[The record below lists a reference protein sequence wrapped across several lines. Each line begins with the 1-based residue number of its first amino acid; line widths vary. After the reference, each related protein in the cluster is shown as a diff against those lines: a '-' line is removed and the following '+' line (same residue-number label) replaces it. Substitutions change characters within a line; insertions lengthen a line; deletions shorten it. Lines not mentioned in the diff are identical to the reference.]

1 MLIELHIEN
10 FAIIDRLDMRFDP
23 GLVTFTGETGAGK
36 SIIIDAVETLLGGR
50 AESTLVRSGSE
61 RANVEG
67 VFRIPAAARLPMQA
81 ILDREDLSDDESCDS
96 NLHILTLGR
105 EIRLNGRNVARV
117 NGRSVS
123 AGLLR
128 ELGECLVDVHGQSEH
143 LSLLRVG
150 QHLQMLDDYAGTD
163 KTLPIHD
170 LLADYRKVY
179 HRLQAVGQELE
190 NLQQSERDAARRI
203 DMLTYQIKEIEAARL
218 HAGEEEQLREERNR
232 LANAEG
238 LASLT
243 QEALMAMDEGSP
255 ETPAITDLMG
265 QVLHALGGLTRLD
278 PTQSTLEEQG
288 QTLFDSLSDLASN
301 LRSYLE
307 GIEFN
312 PQRLDQVEERLGLIH
327 TLKRKYGDTIQV
339 VLDFAVNAQK
349 ELDAITHAG
358 ERIQELEAEQTLL
371 LNQLGQKGQAL
382 SKKRHVA
389 AEKLAQGIEAELADL
404 HMSGARFTV
413 DFQQRLDPNGAPLEN
428 GDRVAFD
435 ARGLERIEFLIAP
448 NPGEGFKPL
457 AKIASGGETS
467 RLMLALKNVLAQA
480 DQVPTL
486 IFDEIDQ
493 GIGGRVGAVVGLKL
507 WTLARQHQ
515 VFCITHLPQ
524 LAVFGEQHYHVQKH
538 VQTGRTTTEVKR
550 LQDDE
555 RLVELAQ
562 MLGGVS
568 DGTLSSAREL
578 VQAAEKQ
585 TTPPQPKRGS

>member
-1 MLIELHIEN
+1 MLTELHIEN

-67 VFRIPAAARLPMQA
+67 VFRIPPAAQLSMQA
-81 ILDREDLSDDESCDS
+81 ILEREGLSDDQSCDS
-96 NLHILTLGR
+96 NLHYLTLGR

-128 ELGECLVDVHGQSEH
+128 ELGEYLVDVHGQSEH
-143 LSLLRVG
+143 LSLLRVS
-150 QHLQMLDDYAGTD
+150 QHLQMLDDYAETD
-163 KTLPIHD
+163 KDLRIHD

-179 HRLQAVGQELE
+179 QRLQAVGKDLE
-190 NLQQSERDAARRI
+190 SLQQSERDAARRI

-218 HAGEEEQLREERNR
+218 HPGEEEQLREERNR

-265 QVLHALGGLTRLD
+265 QVMRALGGLTRLD
-278 PTQSTLEEQG
+278 STQSTLEEQG
-288 QTLFDSLSDLASN
+288 QAVFESLSDLASN

-327 TLKRKYGDTIQV
+327 ILKRKYGDTIQA
-339 VLDFAVNAQK
+339 VLDFAANARK
-349 ELDAITHAG
+349 ELDSITHAG

-382 SKKRHVA
+382 SKKRHA
-389 AEKLAQGIEAELADL
+389 AAGKLAQGLETELADL

-413 DFQQRLDPNGAPLEN
+413 DFQQRPDPEGAPLEN

-435 ARGLERIEFLIAP
+435 ARGLERVEFLIAP
-448 NPGEGFKPL
+448 NPGEGLKPL

-550 LQDDE
+550 LQDEE

-585 TTPPQPKRGS
+585 TTARHPKGSS